1 MRLKFEILNP
11 KIETNPNFK
20 MFKIQNEIL
29 HFVQNDKNVDS
40 CFHRN
45 DPALNYPR

>member
-11 KIETNPNFK
+11 NPSTLLRIRIETNPNFQ

-40 CFHRN
+40 
-45 DPALNYPR
+45 

>member
-11 KIETNPNFK
+11 KIEKNPNFQV
-20 MFKIQNEIL
+20 FKIQNEIL

-40 CFHRN
+40 
-45 DPALNYPR
+45 